1 VAKRKTKK
9 RFRVILWVLA
19 IVTIVAYLVFYTSQT
34 QYALELDR
42 EISRKKSQ
50 VSVLEQKRTQLGE
63 KKPSMGEIQ
72 KKAEEELGMIKPV
85 QKPLPDPR
93 DW

>member
-1 VAKRKTKK
+1 MAKRKSKR

-19 IVTIVAYLVFYTSQT
+19 IIGIIAYLVFYTSQT

-42 EISRKKSQ
+42 EIARKKSQ
-50 VSVLEQKRTQLGE
+50 VSMLEQKRTQLGE
-63 KKPSMGEIQ
+63 KKPSMSEIQ
-72 KKAEEELGMIKPV
+72 KKAEEELGMIKPI
-85 QKPLPDPR
+85 QRPLPDPR